1 MTIAELKRQANS
13 GSLEVKMVYNRCYKN
28 EDLPERLQGWHKVVR
43 ANTVGIFVEGNGRES
58 QLEIPN
64 ATLV

>member
-43 ANTVGIFVEGNGRES
+43 ANTAYS
-58 QLEIPN
+58 
-64 ATLV
+64 